1 MLFLPSDS
9 IVRFSAAHNPNTQL
23 SHTFIPTLCHAV
35 CVCASVCLSL
45 TQAVEVG
52 YFLNA
57 VGGEGQLP
65 VRDAQQ
71 REEIQL
77 FTLEGRR
84 SFLSVCF
91 TLASTAVSL
100 IWRVELWQL

>member
-9 IVRFSAAHNPNTQL
+9 IVRFSAAHHPNTQL
-23 SHTFIPTLCHAV
+23 SHTFIHTLCHTV
-35 CVCASVCLSL
+35 CVCVSVCLAL

-57 VGGEGQLP
+57 VGGEGQFP

-77 FTLEGRR
+77 FAL
-84 SFLSVCF
+84 
-91 TLASTAVSL
+91 
-100 IWRVELWQL
+100 